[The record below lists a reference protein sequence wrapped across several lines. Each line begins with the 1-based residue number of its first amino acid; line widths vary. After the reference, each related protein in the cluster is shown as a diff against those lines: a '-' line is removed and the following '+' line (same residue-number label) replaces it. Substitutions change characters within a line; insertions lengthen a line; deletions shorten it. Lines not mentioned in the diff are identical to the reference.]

1 MIRSGRAELKD
12 WLLGIELAVAAVA
25 EGVIHLVTHLR
36 SSPDG
41 HVSVDYPD
49 AFKALLWTLFCF
61 LWLLVF
67 IFVHQIMEPQTNHRG
82 RQAFILVFLMNL
94 VGAGLLGGFVYLIQ
108 GGGS

>member
-1 MIRSGRAELKD
+1 MAFVTNFAPLWIPLLLILLTGGLRAMIRSGRAELKD
-12 WLLGIELAVAAVA
+12 WFLGIELAVAAVA

-61 LWLLVF
+61 L
-67 IFVHQIMEPQTNHRG
+67 
-82 RQAFILVFLMNL
+82 
-94 VGAGLLGGFVYLIQ
+94 
-108 GGGS
+108 